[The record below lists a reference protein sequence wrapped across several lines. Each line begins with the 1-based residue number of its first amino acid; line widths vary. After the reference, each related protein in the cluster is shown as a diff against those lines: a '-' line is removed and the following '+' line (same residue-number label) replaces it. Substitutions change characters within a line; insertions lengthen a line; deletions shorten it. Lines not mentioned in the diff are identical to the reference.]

1 MTLHDCEPGGGVLV
15 ISVWHEPGAEDG
27 FRARL
32 VYGSGIEAD
41 PVSTVASTPDEVVA
55 AVADWLGAITP

>member
-1 MTLHDCEPGGGVLV
+1 MTLQDSEPGDGVLV
-15 ISVWHEPGAEDG
+15 ISVWHETDAQDG

-32 VYGSGIEAD
+32 VFGSGIEAN
-41 PVSTVASTPDEVVA
+41 PVSTVACTPEDVVA